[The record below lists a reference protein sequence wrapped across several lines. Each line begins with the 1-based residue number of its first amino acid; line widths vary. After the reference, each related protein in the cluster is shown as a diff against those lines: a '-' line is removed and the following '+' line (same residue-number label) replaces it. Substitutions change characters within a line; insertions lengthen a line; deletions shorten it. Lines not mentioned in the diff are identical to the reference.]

1 MMTTAS
7 NRRLQ
12 RDSSFDR
19 VVVEASRAT
28 GAPVALLGFLSSSAE
43 SIVAATGWDVRD
55 FPLQASFAARITD
68 ARDVV
73 VAPDASLDPRF
84 ASHPLVAHA
93 PHVRFV
99 AAVPLILPDG
109 TFAGALSV
117 IDRAPRMLTAH
128 QVEILRLLGRDVMHE
143 LTSERERE
151 TQKEML
157 EESEARFREFFEQ
170 TDDLVMSIAPDG
182 RLLHANASTI
192 NALGLERNAPITR
205 AVDPES
211 LDAFRVAFA
220 NAFESGEPQ
229 RIETTFVTADRRKI
243 IVEGSLRP
251 HIIDG
256 KPLLARVIFRDI
268 TDRKQYETELGTARD
283 AALEAAR
290 LKTRFLTNV
299 SHEIRTPMNGIVG
312 TIDLLLSTALT
323 ADQKELAHHGRASA
337 EELLS
342 IVNNILYVSNIES
355 GALGGANIDFDL

>member
-43 SIVAATGWDVRD
+43 SIIAATGWDVRD

-109 TFAGALSV
+109 TFAGPLSV

-128 QVEILRLLGRDVMHE
+128 QVEILRLLGRDVVHE
-143 LTSERERE
+143 LTIERERE

-192 NALGLERNAPITR
+192 NALGLDRDAALIR
-205 AVDPES
+205 MIDPES
-211 LDAFRVAFA
+211 RDGFRAAFA
-220 NAFESGEPQ
+220 KAFESGEPQ
-229 RIETTFVTADRRKI
+229 RVETTFITADGRSM
-243 IVEGSLRP
+243 IVDGSLRP
-251 HIIDG
+251 RIIDG
-256 KPLLARVIFRDI
+256 KPLPTRVIFRDI
-268 TDRKQYETELGTARD
+268 RAPKQYATELGRPRD
-283 AALEAAR
+283 AALQA
-290 LKTRFLTNV
+290 
-299 SHEIRTPMNGIVG
+299 
-312 TIDLLLSTALT
+312 
-323 ADQKELAHHGRASA
+323 
-337 EELLS
+337 
-342 IVNNILYVSNIES
+342 
-355 GALGGANIDFDL
+355 